1 MGIST
6 QQKGKRAEFLVFG
19 ELIKRGADLYFPAV
33 DIGIDAIL
41 RQKKKDGTYCY
52 VEIQVK
58 STEAEKQAGY
68 FNVYNL
74 RHQPNLFIICVD
86 MSREEPEIWILP
98 SKEFERYATGVE
110 KHKHCLLPL
119 PDRPRGE
126 NRTRKQILEQYCAN
140 NHEKAWGLLT
150 GSSTE

>member
-52 VEIQVK
+52 LEIQVK
-58 STEAEKQAGY
+58 STEAKEQAGY
-68 FNVYNL
+68 FNINNL
-74 RHQPNLFIICVD
+74 RPQPNLFIICVD
-86 MSREEPEIWILP
+86 MSGKEPGIWILP
-98 SKEFERYATGVE
+98 SNEFDKYATGVD

-119 PDRPRGE
+119 PDRPRGD
-126 NRTRKQILEQYCAN
+126 NKTREQILEKYCAN
-140 NHEKAWGLLT
+140 KHENAWERLIGVP
-150 GSSTE
+150 